1 LEFVFSSTAIHKPMI
16 AHPDTPDEIVTT
28 LRAAFAALAQDEA
41 YLAEVAERKRIINFT
56 SGDRVQEIV
65 NQTLEVDP
73 VLAGKIRSY
82 VQ

>member
-1 LEFVFSSTAIHKPMI
+1 MI